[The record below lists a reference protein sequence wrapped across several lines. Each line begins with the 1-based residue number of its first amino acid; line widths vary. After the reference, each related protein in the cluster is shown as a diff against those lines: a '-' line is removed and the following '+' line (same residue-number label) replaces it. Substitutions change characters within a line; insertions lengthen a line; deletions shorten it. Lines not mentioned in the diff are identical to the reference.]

1 MLYKYESFHSFSGG
15 IVDHLI
21 KKAIKMGSENNIT
34 CLFLGF
40 ENFEKKFNSGEVT
53 NEFRK
58 RNTDIMDTPLKLS
71 YRNFGEHN
79 KKKIILK
86 AKVIEN
92 TKENQS
98 SEDE

>member
-1 MLYKYESFHSFSGG
+1 
-15 IVDHLI
+15 
-21 KKAIKMGSENNIT
+21 
-34 CLFLGF
+34 
-40 ENFEKKFNSGEVT
+40 
-53 NEFRK
+53 
-58 RNTDIMDTPLKLS
+58 MDTPLKLS